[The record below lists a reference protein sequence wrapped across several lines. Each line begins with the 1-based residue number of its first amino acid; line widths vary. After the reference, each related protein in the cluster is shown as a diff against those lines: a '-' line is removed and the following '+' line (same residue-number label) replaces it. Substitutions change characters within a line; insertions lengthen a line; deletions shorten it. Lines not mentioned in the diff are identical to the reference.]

1 MNLCDFISAP
11 VADEYEDDDDT
22 YNSGDEFSLGS
33 LDITSSEEINFDEI
47 DADLKRFQE
56 DDMVQKSLSRGV
68 DLRQYARETERELRE
83 LTNDS
88 IQDYM
93 DQIDEVAVL
102 NDEIDICD
110 KTLERMQQMLQTFQ
124 SRLGGISDDI
134 KHLQDDS
141 LSMNIKLKNRR
152 AVEARLQTFLEG
164 IVVPPA
170 LVVSVCDS
178 EVNEAYVESLQILND
193 KLKYAS
199 SGEDKPQQLMA
210 HNDTVDALV
219 RSGSGSGSG
228 SGSSGGSSGGS
239 GETKGSGKEDGDG
252 GSSRSGT
259 STTTSGTLTE
269 MFTLGVAA
277 RDTNAAQEV
286 LPLLEMMRS
295 KAVAKVRD
303 FLLARITSLRKGKT
317 NVQMTQQMLLKF
329 RYLNYFLKM
338 HAPTVADE
346 VKTMY
351 ESAMS
356 KVLLAL
362 FKAYHQQLSKL
373 MAKLD
378 DKKSVFATVPPRSSG
393 GSSGGSSSSS
403 SSSSSGG
410 ESKKSS
416 KSSKSNQQPKLSN
429 PVLGV
434 FEIGTRH
441 EILEELD
448 NPPIVM
454 HIAQKESMKYLYEHI
469 FRSVQ
474 KHLSDSAA
482 NDFTFL
488 VDFFHA
494 RSHEMF
500 NNIYTKTL
508 ALCLENIEHYLAT
521 TMDSIAVLIIIRINQ
536 HLRSVMQRRCCPCLD
551 PYLDRVDLLLW
562 PKLKIIL
569 DKNVISLKNVSAHK
583 LGPLEFH
590 VHFITQRYAHFSS
603 AVALLHREG
612 AQFGGMTDAN
622 FMIKVRELRTN
633 VLDVLKKLSDL
644 HQNEKARTM

>member
-1 MNLCDFISAP
+1 MDLDSF
-11 VADEYEDDDDT
+11 VAITTEEDDFDYNDSSNTFTDDP
-22 YNSGDEFSLGS
+22 NEFSLGN
-33 LDITSSEEINFDEI
+33 LDITSSEDINFDEI

-68 DLRQYARETERELRE
+68 DLRQYARETERDLRA
-83 LTNDS
+83 LTQDS

-93 DQIDEVAVL
+93 DQINEVAIL

-170 LVVSVCDS
+170 LVVGICESD
-178 EVNEAYVESLQILND
+178 VNESYVEALQMLND

-199 SGEDKPQQLMA
+199 SGEDKPQKLMA
-210 HNDTVDALV
+210 HNDTVDVLV
-219 RSGSGSGSG
+219 RTNGTNGNHAKDAKDGQ
-228 SGSSGGSSGGS
+228 
-239 GETKGSGKEDGDG
+239 GETKGNGTDRNGKNGKNGNEE
-252 GSSRSGT
+252 T
-259 STTTSGTLTE
+259 
-269 MFTLGVAA
+269 FTLGVAA

-295 KAVAKVRD
+295 KAVSKVRD
-303 FLLARITSLRKGKT
+303 FLLSRITSLRKGKT

-329 RYLNYFLKM
+329 RYLFYFLKM
-338 HAPTVADE
+338 HAPNVAE
-346 VKTMY
+346 EIKSMY
-351 ESAMS
+351 VSAMS

-362 FKAYHQQLSKL
+362 FKAYHQQLGKL
-373 MAKLD
+373 TVRLD
-378 DKKSVFATVPPRSSG
+378 DKKSVFATVPPRSATNNN
-393 GSSGGSSSSS
+393 
-403 SSSSSGG
+403 
-410 ESKKSS
+410 ESKA
-416 KSSKSNQQPKLSN
+416 SNTKKNKPTVGN
-429 PVLGV
+429 PILGV

-441 EILEELD
+441 EILDELE

-454 HIAQKESMKYLYEHI
+454 HIAQKEGRKYLYEHI

-474 KHLSDSAA
+474 KHLCDSAA

-494 RSHEMF
+494 RSHSLF
-500 NNIYTKTL
+500 NDIYAKTL
-508 ALCLENIEHYLAT
+508 ALCLEHVEHYLAT
-521 TMDSIAVLIIIRINQ
+521 TMDSIAVLILIRINQ
-536 HLRSVMQRRCCPCLD
+536 HLRTIMQRRCCPCLD
-551 PYLDRVDLLLW
+551 PYLDRMDLLLW
-562 PKLKIIL
+562 PRLKVIL
-569 DKNVISLKNVSAHK
+569 DKNVISLETAPNK

-590 VHFITQRYAHFSS
+590 VHFVTQRYAHFSS

-612 AQFGGMTDAN
+612 EQFGGMTDAN
-622 FMIKVRELRTN
+622 FIVKVRSLRSH
-633 VLDVLKKLSDL
+633 VLDVLKKLSSL
-644 HQNEKARTM
+644 HQNEKARKM